1 MRRISLKY
9 ARPGMVLGYP
19 VFDPYGVKLLDTN
32 VKLDEHNLKML
43 IKMKVNEIF
52 IQDSRVYDIISVPLI
67 PPEIEGRASAVLRQ
81 LMIET
86 RISGRLTL
94 EGVRNVGS
102 VVEAMVNHIHF
113 STIGEPSVAGIMSRE
128 DFIYI
133 QPVKAAIL
141 SLIVAHKLKWDRSQ
155 LTSLGMAAMLK
166 DIGYAELPE
175 EVLRKP
181 DELTKEEVAKLR
193 EHPALGQ
200 RLLRQFNGKD
210 TNIATAIMQHHER
223 WNGSGYPL
231 GLRGARISPL
241 AQMLAIADSYTELIS
256 VSPWRTRVY
265 MPHEAI
271 EFIMAYSGEYFN
283 PEMVD
288 AFVKQI
294 PCYPAGLTVEL
305 NTKEVGI
312 VSDSKRGFIGR
323 PVVRICYH
331 PKEGILQQPYDLD
344 LSKPDFQSKFI
355 VKILD
360 YF

>member
-19 VFDPYGVKLLDTN
+19 VFDPYGVKLLDAN
-32 VKLDEHNLKML
+32 VKLDEQHLKTL
-43 IKMKVNEIF
+43 AKMKVNEIF
-52 IQDSRVYDIISVPLI
+52 IQDSRFYDIVSLPLI

-81 LMIET
+81 LMVET
-86 RISGRLTL
+86 RLSGRLTT
-94 EGVRNVGS
+94 EGIRGVTS
-102 VVEAMVNHIHF
+102 VVEAMIDHLTF
-113 STIGEPSVAGIMSRE
+113 SLMGEPSVAGITSRE
-128 DFIYI
+128 DFVYI
-133 QPVKAAIL
+133 QPVKTAIL
-141 SLIVAHKLKWDRSQ
+141 SLIVAHKLKWNRDQ
-155 LTSLGMAAMLK
+155 LTSLGIAAMLK

-175 EVLRKP
+175 EITRKP
-181 DELTKEEVAKLR
+181 DELTKEELMKVR
-193 EHPALGQ
+193 EHPARGQ

-210 TNIATAIMQHHER
+210 TNVAIAVMQHHER
-223 WNGSGYPL
+223 WNGTGYPL
-231 GLRGARISPL
+231 GLRGTRVSPL
-241 AQMLAIADSYTELIS
+241 AQMIAIADSYTELIS
-256 VSPWRTRVY
+256 VGPGKTKVY

-271 EFIMAYSGEYFN
+271 EFLMAYSGEYFN

-305 NTKEVGI
+305 NTREVGI
-312 VSDSKRGFIGR
+312 ISDSKRGLVGR

-344 LSKPDFQSKFI
+344 LSKPEFQSKFI

>member
-1 MRRISLKY
+1 MRRISIKY
-9 ARPGMVLGYP
+9 ARPGMMLGYP
-19 VFDPYGVKLLDTN
+19 VFDPYGVKLLDAN

-43 IKMKVNEIF
+43 LKMKVNEIF
-52 IQDSRVYDIISVPLI
+52 IQDSRVYDVISIPLI

-86 RISGRLTL
+86 RISGRLTA
-94 EGVRNVGS
+94 EGMRNISS
-102 VVEAMVNHIHF
+102 VVNAMVSHF
-113 STIGEPSVAGIMSRE
+113 SFSNMGEPSVAGIISRE

-141 SLIVAHKLKWDRSQ
+141 ALIVAHKLKWDKNQ
-155 LTSLGMAAMLK
+155 LSTLGIATMLK

-175 EVLRKP
+175 EILRKS
-181 DELTKEEVAKLR
+181 DGLTKEELAKIK
-193 EHPALGQ
+193 EHPARGQ
-200 RLLRQFNGKD
+200 KLLTQFDGKD
-210 TNIATAIMQHHER
+210 ASIATAIVQHHER

-231 GLRGARISPL
+231 GIRGNRISPL
-241 AQMLAIADSYTELIS
+241 AQIIAIADSYTELIS
-256 VSPWRTRVY
+256 VSPGRSKVY

-271 EFIMAYSGEYFN
+271 EFIMAFSGEYFN

-288 AFVKQI
+288 AFVRQI

-312 VSDSKRGFIGR
+312 ISDSKRGLVGR
-323 PVVRICYH
+323 PVVRVCYH

-344 LSKPDFQSKFI
+344 LSKPEFQSKFI